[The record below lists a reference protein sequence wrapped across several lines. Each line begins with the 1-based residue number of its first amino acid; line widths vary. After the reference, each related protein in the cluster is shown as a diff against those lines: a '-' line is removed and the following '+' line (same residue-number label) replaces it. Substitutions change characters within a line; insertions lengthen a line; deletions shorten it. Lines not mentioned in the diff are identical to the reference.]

1 MSGNL
6 YGKGIS
12 TIPYLT
18 PTDSTIGNISI
29 STMGNT
35 KIIPRVIKVTGVTL
49 NKATLA
55 LAPTETGT
63 LVATVSPNN
72 ADTKTVTW
80 VSDTEAVAT
89 VDEDGVVTAIG
100 VGTATITAT
109 SDMVEEVVA
118 ECDVTVAIF
127 VTGVT
132 LDQETLALTESGATG
147 TLVATVAP
155 ANATVD
161 TVTWSSSD
169 ETVATVSNGVVTPL
183 IAGTTIITVTTT
195 DGSFTATCEVT
206 VS

>member
-80 VSDTEAVAT
+80 ASDTEAVAT
-89 VDEDGVVTAIG
+89 VEDGVVTA
-100 VGTATITAT
+100 VADGTAT
-109 SDMVEEVVA
+109 
-118 ECDVTVAIF
+118 
-127 VTGVT
+127 
-132 LDQETLALTESGATG
+132 
-147 TLVATVAP
+147 
-155 ANATVD
+155 
-161 TVTWSSSD
+161 
-169 ETVATVSNGVVTPL
+169 
-183 IAGTTIITVTTT
+183 ITVTTT
-195 DGSFTATCEVT
+195 DGSFTAECEVT
-206 VS
+206 VTTV